1 MKVKLI
7 TVGKTISPFL
17 KEGEQEYEQ
26 RLKHYMK
33 FERIDLKEIKR
44 TKNTTTELLKKKEA
58 DLIISNINDTDYI
71 VLLDEKGKEF
81 SSIEF
86 SEWIKNKVN
95 FGHRSLVFL
104 IGGAYGFDEKMYNRA
119 QEKISFSR
127 MTFSHQMIRLLFLE
141 QVYRANSIL
150 KGEKYHHT

>member
-7 TVGKTISPFL
+7 TVGKTTSSFL
-17 KEGEQEYEQ
+17 REGEQEYEG
-26 RLKHYMK
+26 RLKHYIT

-44 TKNTTTELLKKKEA
+44 SKNTTVELLKKKEA
-58 DLIISNINDTDYI
+58 ELISSNINDSDYI
-71 VLLDEKGKEF
+71 VLLDEKGTELSSVQF
-81 SSIEF
+81 SD
-86 SEWIKNKVN
+86 WIGKKMN

-104 IGGAYGFDEKMYNRA
+104 IGGAYGFDEKIYNRS

-141 QVYRANSIL
+141 QVYRANTIL

>member
-1 MKVKLI
+1 MNVKLI
-7 TVGKTISPFL
+7 TVGKTTIPFL
-17 KEGEQEYEQ
+17 KEGEQEYEG
-26 RLKHYMK
+26 RLKHYVK

-44 TKNTTTELLKKKEA
+44 SKNTSVELLKKKEA
-58 DLIISNINDTDYI
+58 ELINSNINDSDYI
-71 VLLDEKGKEF
+71 VLLDAKGKEF

-86 SEWIKNKVN
+86 SEWIDRKVN

-104 IGGAYGFDEKMYNRA
+104 IGGAYGFDEKIYNRS

-141 QVYRANSIL
+141 QLYRANTIL

>member
-1 MKVKLI
+1 MNVKLI
-7 TVGKTISPFL
+7 TVGKTIAPYL

-26 RLKHYMK
+26 RLKHYLK

-44 TKNTTTELLKKKEA
+44 TKNTTVELLKKKEA
-58 DLIISNINDTDYI
+58 ELIISNINDTDYV

-86 SEWIKNKVN
+86 SEWINKKVN

-104 IGGAYGFDEKMYNRA
+104 IGGAFGFDEKMYNRA